1 MNILLVTST
10 MQPVCGWGTYSVNVA
25 RGLRENGHLVHVL
38 TAEQSNQQSQETAVL
53 PQPLSML
60 ASPFAWL
67 RYALALRSAI
77 RTHHPDVIHILVEP
91 YAIAMPFVSFITRMP
106 PWVMNLHGTYS
117 VLPFTRFTSRFLF
130 SSAFR
135 QCAGFLV
142 CSTFTY
148 DKTCTAIATYASA
161 DILSHVERKKRF
173 FRFGIT
179 PSIFRSARKNATTT
193 KCILYVGGIKDR
205 KGLREMIQGCAAFH
219 RRSIV
224 PIRIVLVGFYHPA
237 DPYVRDL
244 RSLIEESGMNDIVT
258 FEGKVSEAR
267 REKLYAEADVFM
279 MLSKSDDVYFEGFG
293 LVCIEASQRGIPV
306 IGSYD
311 SGCREAINDGVSGY
325 IVDAF
330 NTDVVADALTS
341 ILEMQ
346 TITPENCMAWA
357 STHTMDQQNGSCE
370 MLYSDVLNNHPSA

>member
-1 MNILLVTST
+1 MNILLITCSLQPTS
-10 MQPVCGWGTYSVNVA
+10 GWGTYSANTM
-25 RGLRENGHLVHVL
+25 RGLRDNGHTVHIL
-38 TAEQSNQQSQETAVL
+38 TAEQSRKNVQAEVL

-60 ASPFAWL
+60 TSPFAWL
-67 RYALALRSAI
+67 HYALALRRAI
-77 RTHHPDVIHILVEP
+77 RTHRPDVIHILVEP

-117 VLPFTRFTSRFLF
+117 VLPFTRFVSRFLF
-130 SSAFR
+130 SFAFR

-148 DKTCTAIATYASA
+148 DKTCKAITAYASA
-161 DILSHVERKKRF
+161 DILSHLERKKRF
-173 FRFGIT
+173 FRFGIV
-179 PSIFRSARKNATTT
+179 PSKFRSVRKNATTT

-224 PIRIVLVGFYHPA
+224 PIRIVLVGFYHPE
-237 DPYVRDL
+237 DPYVRNL
-244 RSLIEESGMNDIVT
+244 RRLIEESGMDEIVT

-267 REKLYAEADVFM
+267 REELYAEADVFM

-311 SGCREAINDGVSGY
+311 SGCREAIDDGVSGY
-325 IVDAF
+325 VVDAF
-330 NTDVVADALTS
+330 NTELVADALTS

-346 TITPENCMAWA
+346 NITTENCMEWA
-357 STHTMDQQNGSCE
+357 STHTMDQQNASCE
-370 MLYSDVLNNHPSA
+370 MLYSDALNNHPLA